1 MPPLVLTGIEG
12 LAAAVSPR
20 LRRGLHLFFVAA
32 LTAAFGLQLLK
43 DGPGGTA
50 AVLIPI
56 AVAIGL
62 AGAAFYALSRIG
74 P

>member
-1 MPPLVLTGIEG
+1 M
-12 LAAAVSPR
+12 
-20 LRRGLHLFFVAA
+20 
-32 LTAAFGLQLLK
+32 TAAFGLQLLK

-74 P
+74 PLMLTVLSPARSCSS